1 MELSSMVNN
10 VSLTDIL
17 SKPTERK
24 EINNDNTEDFI
35 NEEDFLNSVVEDE
48 IEDDGRSERRP
59 PVEDHEEEEEYD
71 AESEAQKLVGLLSA
85 MNSLVVT
92 PVAHWKLRKNIGG
105 KKTLER
111 MKNAYQKNV
120 RGDELNDREQKLLEA
135 FQSYKKDMEIL
146 SGEIPYSDHEIETL
160 NKLAVP
166 YLNESKMKISGAGSF
181 WTVFGGMQVSKIVK
195 VLMA

>member
-1 MELSSMVNN
+1 MELNSLVSQ

-17 SKPTERK
+17 SQPTEQK
-24 EINNDNTEDFI
+24 EVNKSSDEFI
-35 NEEDFLNSVVEDE
+35 NEDDFANEV
-48 IEDDGRSERRP
+48 IEDDIQ
-59 PVEDHEEEEEYD
+59 EDEFISDQLKREEEEDEDYD
-71 AESEAQKLVGLLSA
+71 AESEAKKLVGLLSA

-105 KKTLER
+105 KKTLDR

-120 RGDELNDREQKLLEA
+120 RGDELNEREQKLLAA

-181 WTVFGGMQVSKIVK
+181 WTVFGGMQISKIVK
-195 VLMA
+195 VLMS